1 MNDPLTVIR
10 DLVPQNERRINPMP
24 MQQTNNLSKESFFLQ
39 GLKNAFGGKHA
50 DNELGWSEIAEQ
62 SKQLIDK
69 AVTHDSINDRTVG
82 ALVGLTIGDAAGAPL
97 EFLPARN
104 SQEDK
109 DEPCLLR
116 NLNPE
121 TGELQ
126 YQKPFNKFKLLNGQW
141 TDDSSMAFCLAD
153 SLLARGGFDGGDC
166 RVRWYDWWNFG
177 YNNAFRYDARPDR
190 TSVGLGNNVAMS
202 LDAVSEYTHQLAS
215 AVPDRYLAEGD
226 DSGNGSI
233 MRLAPVP
240 IRFGRDLKRTMQI
253 AEAQSYATHPGTD
266 AAACCMMM
274 AFLMTKAI
282 QRPSD
287 DCRNLSEF
295 ISEQTNAFL
304 QTHALPMASA
314 GNRGMTKMVSLLK
327 STPPS
332 NTEAVWAWRGPHPF
346 INETLSARGESY
358 NGHFVTPVYFG
369 SYSMDGI
376 AMALWALHTS
386 ENFADCI
393 YRVVNLLGDADTTG
407 AIAGQ
412 IAGAFYGYQAI
423 SSDPLSARMLKNL
436 NCWDRLHEIPLRA
449 LLLNRDGAPNE

>member
-1 MNDPLTVIR
+1 M
-10 DLVPQNERRINPMP
+10 
-24 MQQTNNLSKESFFLQ
+24 
-39 GLKNAFGGKHA
+39 
-50 DNELGWSEIAEQ
+50 
-62 SKQLIDK
+62 
-69 AVTHDSINDRTVG
+69 
-82 ALVGLTIGDAAGAPL
+82 GLTIGDAAGAPL
-97 EFLPARN
+97 ELLPARN

-253 AEAQSYATHPGTD
+253 AEA
-266 AAACCMMM
+266 
-274 AFLMTKAI
+274 K
-282 QRPSD
+282 
-287 DCRNLSEF
+287 
-295 ISEQTNAFL
+295 
-304 QTHALPMASA
+304 
-314 GNRGMTKMVSLLK
+314 
-327 STPPS
+327 
-332 NTEAVWAWRGPHPF
+332 
-346 INETLSARGESY
+346 
-358 NGHFVTPVYFG
+358 VTQP
-369 SYSMDGI
+369 I
-376 AMALWALHTS
+376 
-386 ENFADCI
+386 
-393 YRVVNLLGDADTTG
+393 
-407 AIAGQ
+407 
-412 IAGAFYGYQAI
+412 
-423 SSDPLSARMLKNL
+423 PARMPP
-436 NCWDRLHEIPLRA
+436 RVA
-449 LLLNRDGAPNE
+449 